1 MNAALRKILDSQI
14 WGEINDKMG
23 KVFWGGALYFQYSL
37 YFIYRNAD
45 FCVEPHTE
53 ALQPKKA
60 KRKLSS

>member
-23 KVFWGGALYFQYSL
+23 KVFWGGALYFQYML

-45 FCVEPHTE
+45 FSV
-53 ALQPKKA
+53 
-60 KRKLSS
+60 